1 MENDKVK
8 AHIIGANGNI
18 FNILGISMGAMRVAG
33 IKQEVI
39 DQMYNEVTSSD
50 CYGSALA
57 KILEYVEPVDIS
69 YKEEMNMDF

>member
-8 AHIIGANGNI
+8 AQIIGANGNI

-39 DQMYNEVTSSD
+39 NQMYNEVTSSD
-50 CYGSALA
+50 CYDSALA
-57 KILEYVEPVDIS
+57 KILEYVEPADIS
-69 YKEEMNMDF
+69 YTDEMDMDF